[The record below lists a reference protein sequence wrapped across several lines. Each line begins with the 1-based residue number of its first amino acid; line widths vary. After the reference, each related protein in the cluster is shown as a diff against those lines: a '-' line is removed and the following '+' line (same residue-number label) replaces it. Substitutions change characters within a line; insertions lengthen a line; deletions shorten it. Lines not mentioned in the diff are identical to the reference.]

1 MRTVKVKVGDQAYP
15 IHIGHG
21 LLKKLGPIY
30 RTLELGRKAAV
41 LTDKEVADHHLDPAV
56 KSLRAA
62 GVDVFPVTIQRGE
75 ANKTLDTVKS
85 VYDALID
92 ARLDRGSAVVSLGG
106 GVVGDIGGF
115 VAATFMRGIDY
126 VQVPTTIVSQVDA
139 SVGGKTGVDYG
150 GGKNMI
156 GAFHHPR
163 LVFIDTSLL
172 RTLPRREVVAGMV
185 EVAKHAVIRDEAMFT
200 LLESCIEEIVEMRLP
215 LDEFDA
221 LIEGNCRIKAE
232 VVQADPDERT
242 GLRAILNYGHT
253 IGHAIESA
261 TDYGRYLHGEA
272 VLLGMAAAGK
282 IALERGNWSGVDFSR
297 QEGLLQRLG
306 IPRGLDLVPEESIL
320 ERIEIDKKS
329 RDGILTFVLP
339 TRIGHAT
346 TFNDVT
352 RDEILAG
359 IDYVKGK
366 CSNPPT

>member
-21 LLKKLGPIY
+21 LLKELGQIY

-41 LTDKEVADHHLDPAV
+41 LTDKGVVDHHLDPAV
-56 KSLRAA
+56 ESLRDA
-62 GVDVFPVTIQRGE
+62 GVDVFSITIRGGE

-92 ARLDRGSAVVSLGG
+92 ARMDRGSTVVSLGG

-163 LVFIDTSLL
+163 LVCIDTSLL

-200 LLESCIEEIVEMRLP
+200 LLESCIEEIVEMHLP
-215 LDEFDA
+215 LDELDA
-221 LIEGNCRIKAE
+221 LIESNCRIKAE

-272 VLLGMAAAGK
+272 VLFGMAAAGK
-282 IALERGNWSGVDFSR
+282 IALERENWAGVDFRR

-306 IPRGLDLVPEESIL
+306 IPGGLDLVPEESIL

-329 RDGILTFVLP
+329 RDGVLTFVLP
-339 TRIGHAT
+339 TRVGHAT

-359 IDYVKGK
+359 IEYVKGK
-366 CSNPPT
+366 WSNPPT